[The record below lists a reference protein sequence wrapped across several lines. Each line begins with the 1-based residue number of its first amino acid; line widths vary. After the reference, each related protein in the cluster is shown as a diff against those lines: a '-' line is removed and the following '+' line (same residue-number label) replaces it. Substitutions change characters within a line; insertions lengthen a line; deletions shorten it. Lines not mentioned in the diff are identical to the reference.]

1 MIKLENISFK
11 YKKNKEYTLKDI
23 NLHIKNGEF
32 ISIIGENGTGKSTLA
47 KIISEILLPSSGNV
61 LINNINTKSKKDFIN
76 LRKNISIVF
85 QNPDNQIIFERVY
98 EELKFTLE
106 NFKIDKNQI
115 DSKIDN
121 ALKAVNMLDKKF
133 ENTTALSL
141 GEKQKIIIAE
151 ALSLNT
157 DIIVLDEPTAML
169 DPNSKKQILNLLND
183 LNKLGKTI
191 ILITHILDEIF
202 YSNKCI
208 YLNDNKIEEIFNIKD
223 LLTNNSLLE
232 KINKN
237 NSNFLLNTLIECNKN
252 NIDLKLN
259 NYFENDKNKNTPFT
273 NYLNKKIIERIL
285 NNND

>member
-47 KIISEILLPSSGNV
+47 KIISGILLPSSGNV

-121 ALKAVNMLDKKF
+121 ALKSVNMLDKKF

-237 NSNFLLNTLIECNKN
+237 NSNFLLNTLIKCNKN

-259 NYFENDKNKNTPFT
+259 NYFENDINKNTPFT

>member
-11 YKKNKEYTLKDI
+11 YKKNTEYTLKDI
-23 NLHIKNGEF
+23 NLNIKNGEF

-47 KIISEILLPSSGNV
+47 KIISGILLPSFGDV

-115 DSKIDN
+115 DLKIDN
-121 ALKAVNMLDKKF
+121 ALKSVNMLDKKF
-133 ENTTALSL
+133 ENTSSLSL

-183 LNKLGKTI
+183 LNKSDKTI

-223 LLTNNSLLE
+223 LLTNTSLLE

-259 NYFENDKNKNTPFT
+259 NYFENNINKNIPFI

-285 NNND
+285 NSND

>member
-47 KIISEILLPSSGNV
+47 KIISGILLPSSGNV

-259 NYFENDKNKNTPFT
+259 NYFENDINKNTPFT

>member
-11 YKKNKEYTLKDI
+11 YKKNTEYTLKDI
-23 NLHIKNGEF
+23 NLNIKNGEF

-47 KIISEILLPSSGNV
+47 KIISGILLPSFGDV

-115 DSKIDN
+115 DLKIDN
-121 ALKAVNMLDKKF
+121 ALKSVNMLDKKF
-133 ENTTALSL
+133 ENTSSLSL
-141 GEKQKIIIAE
+141 GEKHKIIIAE

-183 LNKLGKTI
+183 LNKSGKTI

-223 LLTNNSLLE
+223 LLTNTSLLE

-259 NYFENDKNKNTPFT
+259 NYFENNINKNIPFI

-285 NNND
+285 NSND

>member
-11 YKKNKEYTLKDI
+11 YKKNTDYTLKDI
-23 NLHIKNGEF
+23 NLNIKNGEF

-47 KIISEILLPSSGNV
+47 KIISGILLPSFGDV

-85 QNPDNQIIFERVY
+85 QNPENQIIFERVY

-106 NFKIDKNQI
+106 NFKIDKNQL
-115 DSKIDN
+115 DLKIDN
-121 ALKAVNMLDKKF
+121 ALKSVNMLDKKF
-133 ENTTALSL
+133 ENTSSLSL

-183 LNKLGKTI
+183 L
-191 ILITHILDEIF
+191 
-202 YSNKCI
+202 
-208 YLNDNKIEEIFNIKD
+208 
-223 LLTNNSLLE
+223 
-232 KINKN
+232 KN
-237 NSNFLLNTLIECNKN
+237 NL
-252 NIDLKLN
+252 
-259 NYFENDKNKNTPFT
+259 
-273 NYLNKKIIERIL
+273 
-285 NNND
+285 